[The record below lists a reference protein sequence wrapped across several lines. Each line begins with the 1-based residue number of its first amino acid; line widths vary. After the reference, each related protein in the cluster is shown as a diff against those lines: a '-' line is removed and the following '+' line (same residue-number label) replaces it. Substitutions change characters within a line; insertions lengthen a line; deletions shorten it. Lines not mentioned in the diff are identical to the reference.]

1 MAVADQGQV
10 RTRHYDVVTI
20 FPDYF
25 RALDLSLIGR
35 ARQDHLLELRVH
47 DLRDWTHDRHRT
59 VDDTPVGG
67 GAGMVMR
74 PDVWGRAL
82 DAVLDL
88 PAPGTDP
95 LTTTAPGGAAHLLA
109 GDGIE
114 PGSGGAG
121 AAPVG
126 PGRTELPAPA
136 GPHGAKAVGAP
147 TQAAGTGTVGAPTQA
162 AGTGTDTP
170 QRGRTVLVIPTP
182 AGDVLTQ
189 RVVEDLAGAEHLVLA
204 CGRYEGID
212 SRVAEHYRARGVEVR
227 ELSVGDYVLNGGEAA
242 ALVVIEAV
250 ARLLPGV
257 LGNPDSVV
265 EESHG
270 AAGLLEHEV
279 YTRPTTWRNLAVD
292 PVLLSGDHGR
302 IARARRDQALTRT
315 ARRRPDM
322 VSALDAAA
330 LDAADRAR
338 LAALGWVVP
347 VGCAHPVPVG
357 LRAAGV
363 EDAQSLAALAARTF
377 PDACPPFLDE
387 DQVAEHIATHLT
399 AERFSSWAADP
410 RVLLTLASLGRAV
423 PPGAD
428 VPAPEE
434 VVGYSALILERRD
447 GGRLPEGLDAR
458 PSCVQVGDTDL
469 VAELSKVYVD
479 ARLRGSGLA
488 AALLERALHQARQAG
503 ATLLWLGTHT
513 GNRRAQKTYRR
524 AGFTVV
530 GTRSYD
536 VGGRACRDVVMVH
549 RLPDR

>member
-1 MAVADQGQV
+1 MAAADQGQA
-10 RTRHYDVVTI
+10 RTRRYDVVTI

-25 RALDLSLIGR
+25 QALDLSLIGR

-88 PAPGTDP
+88 PAPGPDP
-95 LTTTAPGGAAHLLA
+95 LTTTAPGGAAPLLA
-109 GDGIE
+109 GGGIE
-114 PGSGGAG
+114 PGPGGAG

-126 PGRTELPAPA
+126 PSGRTELPAPA
-136 GPHGAKAVGAP
+136 GPHDTGTVEAP
-147 TQAAGTGTVGAPTQA
+147 TQAAGTGAPT
-162 AGTGTDTP
+162 P
-170 QRGRTVLVIPTP
+170 QQGRTVLVIPTP

-270 AAGLLEHEV
+270 TDGLLEHEV

-363 EDAQSLAALAARTF
+363 EDAQCLAALAARTF
-377 PDACPPFLDE
+377 PDACPPFLSE
-387 DQVAEHIATHLT
+387 DRVAEHIATHLT

-410 RVLLTLASLGRAV
+410 RVLLTLASLGCVV

-458 PSCVQVGDTDL
+458 PSCVQAGDTDL

-513 GNRRAQKTYRR
+513 GNRRAQKAYRR

-536 VGGRACRDVVMVH
+536 VGGRACRDVVMVR
-549 RLPDR
+549 RLLDR

>member
-1 MAVADQGQV
+1 MAAADQGQA
-10 RTRHYDVVTI
+10 RTRRYDVVTI

-25 RALDLSLIGR
+25 QALDLSLIGR

-88 PAPGTDP
+88 PAPGPDP
-95 LTTTAPGGAAHLLA
+95 LTTTAPGGAAPLLA
-109 GDGIE
+109 GGGIE
-114 PGSGGAG
+114 PGPGGAG
-121 AAPVG
+121 AAPAG

-136 GPHGAKAVGAP
+136 GPHDTGTVEAP
-147 TQAAGTGTVGAPTQA
+147 TQAAGTGAPT
-162 AGTGTDTP
+162 P
-170 QRGRTVLVIPTP
+170 QQGRTVLVIPTP

-270 AAGLLEHEV
+270 TDGLLEHEV

-363 EDAQSLAALAARTF
+363 EDAQCLAALAARTF
-377 PDACPPFLDE
+377 PDACPPFLSE
-387 DQVAEHIATHLT
+387 DRVAEHIATHLT

-410 RVLLTLASLGRAV
+410 RVLLTLASLGCVV

-458 PSCVQVGDTDL
+458 PSCVQAGDTDL

-513 GNRRAQKTYRR
+513 GNRRAQKAYRR

-536 VGGRACRDVVMVH
+536 VGGRACRDVVMVR

>member
-1 MAVADQGQV
+1 MAAADQGQA
-10 RTRHYDVVTI
+10 RTRCYDVVTI

-47 DLRDWTHDRHRT
+47 DLRGWTHDRHRT
-59 VDDTPVGG
+59 VDDTQVGG

-95 LTTTAPGGAAHLLA
+95 LATTAPGADAPLLA
-109 GDGIE
+109 GGGIE
-114 PGSGGAG
+114 PGPGGAG
-121 AAPVG
+121 AAPAG

-136 GPHGAKAVGAP
+136 GPHG
-147 TQAAGTGTVGAPTQA
+147 TGTAGAPTQA
-162 AGTGTDTP
+162 AGTGTDAP

-212 SRVAEHYRARGVEVR
+212 SRVAEHYRAGGVEVR
-227 ELSVGDYVLNGGEAA
+227 ELSVGDYVLNGGEVA

-265 EESHG
+265 EDSHC
-270 AAGLLEHEV
+270 AAGLLEHDV

-377 PDACPPFLDE
+377 PDACPPFLGE

-423 PPGAD
+423 PPWAD
-428 VPAPEE
+428 VPAPGE
-434 VVGYSALILERRD
+434 VVVYSALILERRD

-513 GNRRAQKTYRR
+513 GNRRAQKAYRR

-536 VGGRACRDVVMVH
+536 VGGRACRDVVMVR
-549 RLPDR
+549 RLPGR

>member
-1 MAVADQGQV
+1 M
-10 RTRHYDVVTI
+10 
-20 FPDYF
+20 
-25 RALDLSLIGR
+25 
-35 ARQDHLLELRVH
+35 
-47 DLRDWTHDRHRT
+47 
-59 VDDTPVGG
+59 
-67 GAGMVMR
+67 
-74 PDVWGRAL
+74 
-82 DAVLDL
+82 
-88 PAPGTDP
+88 
-95 LTTTAPGGAAHLLA
+95 
-109 GDGIE
+109 
-114 PGSGGAG
+114 
-121 AAPVG
+121 
-126 PGRTELPAPA
+126 
-136 GPHGAKAVGAP
+136 
-147 TQAAGTGTVGAPTQA
+147 
-162 AGTGTDTP
+162 
-170 QRGRTVLVIPTP
+170 LVIPTP

-270 AAGLLEHEV
+270 TDGLLEHEV

-363 EDAQSLAALAARTF
+363 EDAQCLAALAARTF
-377 PDACPPFLDE
+377 PDACPPFLSE
-387 DQVAEHIATHLT
+387 DRVAEHIATHLT

-410 RVLLTLASLGRAV
+410 RVLLTLASLGCVV

-458 PSCVQVGDTDL
+458 PSCVQAGDTDL

-513 GNRRAQKTYRR
+513 GNRRAQKAYRR

-536 VGGRACRDVVMVH
+536 VGGRACRDVVMVR
-549 RLPDR
+549 RLLDR